1 MAEEAEDV
9 VLVVAVVVVVFP
21 GRVIFLVLVVD
32 VLEVVAALKSS
43 QN

>member
-1 MAEEAEDV
+1 MAEEAEEV

-32 VLEVVAALKSS
+32 VLEVVAAL
-43 QN
+43 